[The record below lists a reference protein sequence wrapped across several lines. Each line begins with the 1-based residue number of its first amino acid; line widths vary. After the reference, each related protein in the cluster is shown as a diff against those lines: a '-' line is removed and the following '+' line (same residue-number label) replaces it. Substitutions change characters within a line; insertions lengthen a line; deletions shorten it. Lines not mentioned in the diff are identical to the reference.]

1 MNDKDL
7 RHLSRG
13 ELLELLIEQTRRAD
27 ELEARL
33 AEAQARL
40 EKREIAIDKAGTLA
54 EASLMLNGVFEAAEK
69 AAAQYLENIQRLS
82 GRQQQVCDD
91 MEAAARDRA
100 QAILEEAERACRAR
114 EARCD
119 QYEAALTARLQKFY
133 DDRPGLKELVQSAG
147 K

>member
-54 EASLMLNGVFEAAEK
+54 EASLILNGVFEASEK
-69 AAAQYLENIQRLS
+69 AAAQYL
-82 GRQQQVCDD
+82 
-91 MEAAARDRA
+91 
-100 QAILEEAERACRAR
+100 
-114 EARCD
+114 
-119 QYEAALTARLQKFY
+119 
-133 DDRPGLKELVQSAG
+133 
-147 K
+147 

>member
-40 EKREIAIDKAGTLA
+40 
-54 EASLMLNGVFEAAEK
+54 
-69 AAAQYLENIQRLS
+69 
-82 GRQQQVCDD
+82 
-91 MEAAARDRA
+91 
-100 QAILEEAERACRAR
+100 
-114 EARCD
+114 
-119 QYEAALTARLQKFY
+119 
-133 DDRPGLKELVQSAG
+133 
-147 K
+147 